1 MKKKKTI
8 LTIAL
13 SFCAL
18 GFSQAQDVE
27 KTFIRENMEF
37 AARQYELMLK
47 TPSDAA

>member
-18 GFSQAQDVE
+18 GFSQAQDAE
-27 KTFIRENMEF
+27 KNIYSGKYGVCSPTI
-37 AARQYELMLK
+37 
-47 TPSDAA
+47 

>member
-27 KTFIRENMEF
+27 KHLFGKIWSLQPDNMN
-37 AARQYELMLK
+37 
-47 TPSDAA
+47 